1 MTTGKRWQ
9 LPASFQMRDA
19 LFQYGLHL
27 LWLTALGALG
37 LLLGWWA
44 LSQQPYAAPAVP
56 VDGFLAEEQAPGYA
70 FRWMGE
76 RGELRLPAGMQQG
89 VLQVRMGT
97 VPGATRPVTLFV
109 PDAPTSMHVRVPPET
124 ARTYH
129 VLLPVPQ
136 PVGFAQSGTLV
147 LHAPLAS
154 GQDDAYGR
162 QFSVF
167 LSEPSLVATAA
178 APLPLA
184 AGVGSLAVPVLTY
197 LLLALAGVGWRR
209 AAAGAAGALVL
220 LAGGLLLDRPA
231 TALLLH
237 WLARTLPLL
246 LLVLLAGVLLRLRW
260 QEWGGLLV
268 IMSVWG
274 SIPWLRTVW
283 ISDDAFISFRYA
295 LNLLAGHGLVYNPGE
310 RVEGYTN
317 FLWTIMSIPVLWLGG
332 NAELYA
338 LALTSLIGA
347 LVVLLLYLACR
358 AALPDAPWWVWLL
371 GPGFLVLNAPFAVY
385 TIRGS
390 GMETALFTLCVL
402 GGSILYLREHATLH
416 EAGSPP
422 LPWSALVFGVAA
434 LVRPEGVLVF
444 GVALLHL
451 LASSYRLAG
460 FWRVVLRFGGAFAL
474 VYAPYFVWRLAYYGD
489 LLPNTFYAKTGATVY
504 QLQRGLEYVGG
515 FAQTM
520 GLFWLALALGLGW
533 WGIVAARRYS
543 FVLAL
548 LLIYT
553 LYIIAVGGDFFPGYR
568 FFVPLVPLLVL
579 LGVVGIERARR
590 WLLGSLPRLG
600 GVAAPAGLVLLLLLG
615 GLTYTDVRQFD
626 RNENYKY
633 SVNEYRVA
641 TYWGK
646 VGRWLAQHAP
656 PDAVIAA
663 EGAGAI
669 AYYSGLRSIDML
681 GLNDRHISRV
691 YVPEMGSGRAGHEK
705 TDYAYVLRRRPDYI
719 PVQWAEE
726 METLPAF
733 EQIYRRIDVQLDP
746 DDDVALYV
754 LRQTADTP

>member
-1 MTTGKRWQ
+1 M
-9 LPASFQMRDA
+9 
-19 LFQYGLHL
+19 
-27 LWLTALGALG
+27 LG

-44 LSQQPYAAPAVP
+44 LSQRPYSAPAVP
-56 VDGFLAEEQAPGYA
+56 IDGFLAEEQAPGYA
-70 FRWMGE
+70 FRWMRE
-76 RGELRLPAGMQQG
+76 RGELQLPAGMQQG
-89 VLQVRMGT
+89 VLHVRMGT
-97 VPGATRPVTLFV
+97 VPGAARPLTLFLPDV
-109 PDAPTSMHVRVPPET
+109 PTNMLLVVPPET

-136 PVGFAQSGTLV
+136 PVGLADRATLV

-154 GQDDAYGR
+154 GYDDAYGR
-162 QFSVF
+162 EFSVF
-167 LSEPSLVATAA
+167 LSAPRIAATID

-184 AGVGSLAVPVLTY
+184 ASIGSLAAPMLAY
-197 LLLALAGVGWRR
+197 LLVLLAGGGWRR
-209 AAAGAAGALVL
+209 AAGSAAGVLLL
-220 LAGGLLLDRPA
+220 LAGGLLLDTPT
-231 TALLLH
+231 TALLLQV
-237 WLARTLPLL
+237 LARTLPLL
-246 LLVLLAGVLLRLRW
+246 LLMLLAGVLLRLRW

-268 IMSVWG
+268 LTGIWG

-283 ISDDAFISFRYA
+283 VSDDAFISFRYA
-295 LNLLAGHGLVYNPGE
+295 HNLLAGHGLVYNPGE

-317 FLWTIMSIPVLWLGG
+317 FLWTMMSIPVLWLGG

-347 LVVLLLYLACR
+347 LIVLLLFLMCR
-358 AALPDAPWWVWLL
+358 AALPAAPWWVWLL
-371 GPGFLVLNAPFAVY
+371 GPACLVLNAPFAVY

-390 GMETALFTLCVL
+390 GMETALFALCVL
-402 GGSILYLREHATLH
+402 GGSFLYLREHAALH
-416 EAGSPP
+416 ETSAP
-422 LPWSALVFGVAA
+422 LRPFSALVFGVAA

-451 LASSYRLAG
+451 LASSYRLPRLWHA
-460 FWRVVLRFGGAFAL
+460 VVQFGGAFAL

-489 LLPNTFYAKTGATVY
+489 LLPNTFYAKTGATIY

-520 GLFWLALALGLGW
+520 HVLWLLLALGLGW
-533 WGIVAARRYS
+533 WGLVAARRYS

-548 LLIYT
+548 LLVYT
-553 LYIIAVGGDFFPGYR
+553 LYIVAVGGDFFPGYR

-579 LGVVGIERARR
+579 LGVIGIERVRR
-590 WLLGSLPRLG
+590 WLLAHLPRVR
-600 GVAAPAGLVLLLLLG
+600 GVAAPAGLALLLLLG
-615 GLTYTDVRQFD
+615 GLGLYGVRQFD

-646 VGRWLAQHAP
+646 VGRWLAEHIP
-656 PDAVIAA
+656 PDATIAV

-691 YVPEMGSGRAGHEK
+691 HVPEMGSGRAGHEK
-705 TDYAYVLRRRPDYI
+705 TDYAYVFARRPDVI
-719 PVQWAEE
+719 PVQWAEA
-726 METLPAF
+726 METLPGFA
-733 EQIYRRIDVQLDP
+733 QQYRRIDVQLDP

-754 LRQTADTP
+754 LRQTAVEP